1 MKFIGKKQCWKL
13 RNYHWT
19 TEHFDGD
26 EHHYEQWQWFGT
38 AYYFL
43 FIRIWFKAMYEEEVP
58 SFAWIQHNTLG
69 FTDWKSKI
77 PQWCHD
83 IKEKI

>member
-1 MKFIGKKQCWKL
+1 MKIFQKKYAWKL
-13 RNYHWT
+13 RGYHYVT
-19 TEHFDGD
+19 KHFDGD
-26 EHHYEQWQWFGT
+26 EHHYEQWQWFGV

-43 FIRIWFKAMYEEEVP
+43 GVKIWFTAQYEEEIP
-58 SFAWIQHNTLG
+58 SFAWIQHNTMG

-83 IKEKI
+83 IKNKV